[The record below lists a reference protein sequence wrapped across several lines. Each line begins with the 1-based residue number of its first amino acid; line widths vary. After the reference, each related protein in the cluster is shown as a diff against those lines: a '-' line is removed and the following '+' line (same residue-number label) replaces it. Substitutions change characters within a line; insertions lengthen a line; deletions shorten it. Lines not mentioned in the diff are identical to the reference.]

1 MTTRLGGLQA
11 VTAPPATPPVY
22 GLLKAA
28 TIVTDDVHWQSG
40 IKWSPEQIG
49 GGFAGC
55 LDCGGGSV
63 DLDQAT
69 NPIVGHAEPFLIY
82 AEDHCSTFGFGAR
95 DYEARARRQ
104 LAAVESALIA
114 HEFQTGDVGG
124 DCTPALD
131 NVALEDGVDLGGSGV
146 PVIEAFALLEQALA
160 EKFDG
165 RRCML
170 HVTPGTMTEA
180 KAAFLVELTGG
191 VWITALGSI
200 VVADAGYRPISA
212 AHWAYGTSLVQIRES
227 PVEVPNTFE
236 ESVDR
241 ANNSVVVYAE
251 RLALVQY
258 DSGVVDDGDA
268 VFKIEVDTPV
278 NPGS

>member
-55 LDCGGGSV
+55 LDCGGGSTE
-63 DLDQAT
+63 LDQGD

-82 AEDHCSTFGFGAR
+82 AEDHCSTFGFAAR

-104 LAAVESALIA
+104 LASVESALIA
-114 HEFQTGDVGG
+114 HEFQTGTIGA
-124 DCTPALD
+124 DCSPVLQ
-131 NVALEDGVDLGGSGV
+131 NVPLEDGVDLGGSGV
-146 PVIEAFALLEQALA
+146 PVVEAFALLEQALA

-180 KAAFLVELTGG
+180 QSAFLVMLQGG
-191 VWITALGSI
+191 QWITALGSI
-200 VVADAGYRPISA
+200 VVADAGYLPVGGH
-212 AHWAYGTSLVQIRES
+212 HWAYGSSLVQIRES
-227 PVEVPNTFE
+227 AVEVPNTFE

-241 ANNSVVVYAE
+241 ATNSVVVYAE

-258 DSGVVDDGDA
+258 DSGVADDGDA
-268 VFKIEVDTPV
+268 VFKVEVDTPV